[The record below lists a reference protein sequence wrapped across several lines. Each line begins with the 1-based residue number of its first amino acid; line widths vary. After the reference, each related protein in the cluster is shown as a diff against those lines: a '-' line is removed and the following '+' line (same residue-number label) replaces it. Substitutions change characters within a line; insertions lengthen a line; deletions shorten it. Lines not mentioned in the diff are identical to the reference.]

1 MKYAAILLAFGLGC
15 SVTATALAD
24 YEARAVV
31 QAVNRA
37 ELSSELAGRVTRL
50 PYPMGEAFRKGDV
63 LVGLDCQLYE
73 AQASK
78 VAAELDAATVKLES
92 STELRD
98 LNAIG
103 DMDVA
108 LAESEYAQSKAELAI
123 ARLNTRRCEIRAP
136 WDGRVAEVRISRHEN
151 VKQQQPLIVIVDHTL
166 LEAEVV
172 VPATWLAWLQ
182 TGQPLELK
190 AEGLGVTANARVSG
204 ISPAVDAVS
213 QTVLLR
219 AAVAP
224 DAGLVPGITATAIF
238 RPTSP
243 NDQ

>member
-136 WDGRVAEVRISRHEN
+136 WDGRD
-151 VKQQQPLIVIVDHTL
+151 DH
-166 LEAEVV
+166 
-172 VPATWLAWLQ
+172 
-182 TGQPLELK
+182 
-190 AEGLGVTANARVSG
+190 GV
-204 ISPAVDAVS
+204 
-213 QTVLLR
+213 
-219 AAVAP
+219 
-224 DAGLVPGITATAIF
+224 
-238 RPTSP
+238 
-243 NDQ
+243 